1 MAVISVS
8 FAKYNDWI
16 LLRHTRGAPSKID
29 FNYKKKATVGG
40 VFVSDCIVG
49 KFPQTAG

>member
-1 MAVISVS
+1 MIEFCWDTLEA
-8 FAKYNDWI
+8 
-16 LLRHTRGAPSKID
+16 LLQKID